1 MNSKKMNTL
10 YESEWEKFDETPS
23 YQRYCKKKKERSENS
38 SIELVINNKLN
49 LNNKKIKET
58 IRKLVNKVFRKFGQ
72 KKKWKIEVWLDENNV
87 KNNMKISCGVKLVRP
102 KRQKVYVSRVGM
114 NLCSALS
121 PALDVIERNIRSEK
135 ERFS

>member
-23 YQRYCKKKKERSENS
+23 YQRYCKKKKERSQNS

-58 IRKLVNKVFRKFGQ
+58 IRKLVNKVFR
-72 KKKWKIEVWLDENNV
+72 N
-87 KNNMKISCGVKLVRP
+87 LVR
-102 KRQKVYVSRVGM
+102 KRNGK
-114 NLCSALS
+114 
-121 PALDVIERNIRSEK
+121 
-135 ERFS
+135 